1 MNLKFRGSFCNIY
14 HRKNT
19 TGCPVVLYSIQLR
32 QVLDLL
38 KEHIFDNNLTLI
50 YERLEHMRS
59 VSLGVWIGAGSRYE
73 TAINN
78 GISHFIEH
86 MLFKETKRRT
96 SKEIAGDIDK
106 IGGQINAFTG
116 KDCTCFY
123 ASTLDTDI
131 EIAVDVLSDML
142 FNSIFDPGHIENEK
156 KVILEEIKM
165 YEDDPEELVHDILT
179 EEMWNG
185 CSLGYPILGTQ
196 KSLKN
201 IKRDMMLEYMAD
213 YYIPDNC
220 VISVVG
226 SFEEN
231 RLIDMIQRYFGS
243 WKPLNYCRFS
253 YDKPYFRSKFVYKEK
268 DIEQT
273 HLCIGFKGLSM
284 SDRGIYPLFILNNI
298 IGGSMSSKLFQTIR
312 EEMGLAYSIYS
323 FPTMFR
329 DCGMFT
335 IYAATNHDKA
345 EQVIEKIRQ
354 EINALLKDG
363 LTDEEFTRSKNQLK
377 GNYILGLD
385 STIARMSSIGKAK
398 VITGVVKT
406 TKETLAEI
414 DSVKKDDVMEAAFRV
429 FDPKCTGLAIIG
441 QTSVTEA
448 CLDYFM
454 F

>member
-1 MNLKFRGSFCNIY
+1 
-14 HRKNT
+14 
-19 TGCPVVLYSIQLR
+19 
-32 QVLDLL
+32 
-38 KEHIFDNNLTLI
+38 
-50 YERLEHMRS
+50 
-59 VSLGVWIGAGSRYE
+59 
-73 TAINN
+73 
-78 GISHFIEH
+78 
-86 MLFKETKRRT
+86 
-96 SKEIAGDIDK
+96 
-106 IGGQINAFTG
+106 
-116 KDCTCFY
+116 
-123 ASTLDTDI
+123 
-131 EIAVDVLSDML
+131 
-142 FNSIFDPGHIENEK
+142 
-156 KVILEEIKM
+156 
-165 YEDDPEELVHDILT
+165 
-179 EEMWNG
+179 
-185 CSLGYPILGTQ
+185 
-196 KSLKN
+196 
-201 IKRDMMLEYMAD
+201 
-213 YYIPDNC
+213 
-220 VISVVG
+220 
-226 SFEEN
+226 
-231 RLIDMIQRYFGS
+231 
-243 WKPLNYCRFS
+243 
-253 YDKPYFRSKFVYKEK
+253 
-268 DIEQT
+268 
-273 HLCIGFKGLSM
+273 
-284 SDRGIYPLFILNNI
+284 
-298 IGGSMSSKLFQTIR
+298 MSSKLFQTIR

-448 CLDYFM
+448 CLDYFA